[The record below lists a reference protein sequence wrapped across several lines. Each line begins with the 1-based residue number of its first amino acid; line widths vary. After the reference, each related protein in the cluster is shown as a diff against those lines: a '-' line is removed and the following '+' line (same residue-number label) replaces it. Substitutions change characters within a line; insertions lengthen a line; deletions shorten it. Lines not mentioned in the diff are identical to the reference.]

1 MKKVYLMIAVV
12 ALITCLKGIP
22 YLVEGIAARG
32 WDGVN
37 YGRIVFPLLIS
48 GIFFRLYKKD
58 KQDAKVSEVNYTY
71 ILECKDGTYYTGWT
85 NNLEKRLKDHNEG
98 RGAKYTK
105 ARLPVSLI
113 YYEEFQT
120 KEEAMRREYA
130 IKHMTRSEKEK
141 IVKMQ
146 LTVDIQLVDITSIP

>member
-1 MKKVYLMIAVV
+1 M
-12 ALITCLKGIP
+12 
-22 YLVEGIAARG
+22 
-32 WDGVN
+32 
-37 YGRIVFPLLIS
+37 
-48 GIFFRLYKKD
+48 
-58 KQDAKVSEVNYTY
+58 NYTY

-85 NNLEKRLKDHNEG
+85 NNLEKRLNVHNEG

-130 IKHMTRSEKEK
+130 IKHMTRSEKENL
-141 IVKMQ
+141 ING
-146 LTVDIQLVDITSIP
+146 